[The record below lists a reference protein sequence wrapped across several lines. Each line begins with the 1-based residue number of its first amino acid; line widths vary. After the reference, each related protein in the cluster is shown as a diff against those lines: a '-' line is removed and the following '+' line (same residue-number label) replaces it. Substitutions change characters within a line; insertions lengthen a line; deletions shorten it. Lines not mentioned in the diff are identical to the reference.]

1 MTAIVDVVSIVLF
14 LTGSFFCVTGG
25 IGALRLPDFF
35 SRTHAAGVTDTLAAP
50 LLLLGVALQLGWSL
64 DTLKIFIV
72 LIFILGT
79 NPTASHAMAKAALHG
94 GRRPK
99 VGDELTFASHANKRR

>member
-1 MTAIVDVVSIVLF
+1 MTAIVDIVSIVLF
-14 LTGSFFCVTGG
+14 LTGSFLCVTGG
-25 IGALRLPDFF
+25 VGALRLPDFF

-50 LLLLGVALQLGWSL
+50 LILLGVALQLGWSL

-72 LIFILGT
+72 LVFILGT

-99 VGDELTFASHANKRR
+99 VGDELTIASRAEKRR